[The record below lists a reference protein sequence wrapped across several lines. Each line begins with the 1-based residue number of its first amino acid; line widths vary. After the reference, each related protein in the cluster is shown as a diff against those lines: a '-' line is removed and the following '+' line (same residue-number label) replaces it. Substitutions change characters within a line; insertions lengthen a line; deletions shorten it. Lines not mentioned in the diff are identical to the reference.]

1 VYIRIE
7 FTLCTLKYI
16 KIKPKIKIRMKLLK
30 NKILKLID
38 KVYIKQNFVIL
49 DVFLYVFVVHILR

>member
-1 VYIRIE
+1 
-7 FTLCTLKYI
+7 
-16 KIKPKIKIRMKLLK
+16 MKLLK